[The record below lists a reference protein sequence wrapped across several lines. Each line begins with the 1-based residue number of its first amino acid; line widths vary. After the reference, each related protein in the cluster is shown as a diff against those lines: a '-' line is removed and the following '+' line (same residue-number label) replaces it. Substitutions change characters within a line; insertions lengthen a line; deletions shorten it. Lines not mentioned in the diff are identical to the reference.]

1 MDPFNEVEEDAWTQI
16 TSLER
21 FITQNGP
28 INDDLKQDF
37 TNNYQELEETLEDLK
52 QAVHISESNP
62 GQFNLNSGDIANRKQ
77 ILSKLSTK
85 IASIKDDWEG
95 KVKDPKRL
103 REVSTMSNRI
113 SQDDEEGSNPFN
125 DLNRLNEEFN
135 QYQQQQEI
143 QNQDLQLDSLHE
155 TMRNLNLQATS
166 MGSELEDQTYML
178 EELDEDMDNVGNKLQ
193 RGMRRVTWVLENNK
207 GGASDICIVLLV
219 IALCILLILVIAI

>member
-1 MDPFNEVEEDAWTQI
+1 MDPFSEVEEDAWTQI
-16 TSLER
+16 AALER
-21 FITQNGP
+21 FINQNGP
-28 INDDLKQDF
+28 ISEDSKQDF

-62 GQFNLNSGDIANRKQ
+62 SQFNLNSGDIADRKQ
-77 ILSKLSTK
+77 ILSKLCLK
-85 IASIKDDWEG
+85 IATIKEDWEA

-103 REVSTMSNRI
+103 REVSTMANRI
-113 SQDDEEGSNPFN
+113 SQDDDGDSPFN

-135 QYQQQQEI
+135 QYQQQQQI

-178 EELDEDMDNVGNKLQ
+178 EELDEEMDNVGNKLQ

-207 GGASDICIVLLV
+207 GGASDICIVLLA
-219 IALCILLILVIAI
+219 IALCILLVLIIAI